1 MKKLLKH
8 GVTTALAMTLLAS
21 AIYATAATTS
31 ENKDDGSSIGTSDT
45 PQIKEQNK
53 HLDKKSG
60 QKNMKKNMSSRDK
73 NMKMMDT
80 DNDGMVSRE
89 EFMSHHEK
97 MYNDMKPGD
106 SGVSYKNSMNN
117 KPIGTTTGSSKNG
130 SVDITKQGPINGT
143 TTGTNN

>member
-8 GVTTALAMTLLAS
+8 GVSTALAMTLMVS
-21 AIYATAATTS
+21 VIYATAATTS
-31 ENKDDGSSIGTSDT
+31 ENKDDASSIGTSDM

-60 QKNMKKNMSSRDK
+60 QKKMNKNMSSRDK
-73 NMKMMDT
+73 KMQMMDT

-97 MYNDMKPGD
+97 MYEDMKPGD

-117 KPIGTTTGSSKNG
+117 KPM
-130 SVDITKQGPINGT
+130 GT
-143 TTGTNN
+143 TTGTHN